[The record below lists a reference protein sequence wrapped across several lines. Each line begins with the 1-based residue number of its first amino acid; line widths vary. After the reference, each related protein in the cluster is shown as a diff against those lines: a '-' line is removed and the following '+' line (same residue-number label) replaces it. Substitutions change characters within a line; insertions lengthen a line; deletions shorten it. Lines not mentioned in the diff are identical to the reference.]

1 VDAVET
7 LTARSPDGRT
17 WEIGATR
24 EHLTFAQNR
33 DEPGFWA
40 GVVVTGILLV
50 LTIVFAWISTTVA
63 ILAGIVLGIWVLER
77 ISNLLRPRLYAR
89 TEGPP
94 RDEVVWKANR
104 FARGQLERRIVEAI
118 ERGNPDVEPPGLT
131 LLQD

>member
-1 VDAVET
+1 MET

-24 EHLTFAQNR
+24 EHMTFAGNR

-40 GVVVTGILLV
+40 GVVVTAILIV

-63 ILAGIVLGIWVLER
+63 ILAGIVLGIWLLER
-77 ISNLLRPRLYAR
+77 LSNLLRPRLYAR

-94 RDEVVWKANR
+94 REEVVWKANR
-104 FARGQLERRIVEAI
+104 FARGQLEQRIVEAV

>member
-40 GVVVTGILLV
+40 GVVVTAILLV
-50 LTIVFAWISTTVA
+50 LTIVLAMISPTVA
-63 ILAGIVLGIWVLER
+63 ILAGIVLGIWLLER
-77 ISNLLRPRLYAR
+77 ISHLARPRLYAR
-89 TEGPP
+89 TDGPP
-94 RDEVVWKANR
+94 REEVVWKADR
-104 FARGQLERRIVEAI
+104 FARGKLEQRIIEAV
-118 ERGNPDVEPPGLT
+118 ERGDPDVEPPGLT

>member
-24 EHLTFAQNR
+24 EHMTFAGNR

-40 GVVVTGILLV
+40 GVVVTAILIV

-63 ILAGIVLGIWVLER
+63 ILAGIVLGIWLLE
-77 ISNLLRPRLYAR
+77 RPRLYAR

-94 RDEVVWKANR
+94 REEVVWKANR
-104 FARGQLERRIVEAI
+104 FARGQLEQRIVEAV

>member
-1 VDAVET
+1 VET

-24 EHLTFAQNR
+24 EHMTFAGNR

-40 GVVVTGILLV
+40 GVVVTAILIV

-63 ILAGIVLGIWVLER
+63 ILAGIVLGIWLLER
-77 ISNLLRPRLYAR
+77 LSNLLRPRLYAR

-94 RDEVVWKANR
+94 REEVVWKANR
-104 FARGQLERRIVEAI
+104 FARGQLEQRIVEAV